1 MPTHLCTEQRICITL
16 FSRIRDSIFQITIY
30 IQKYNSKGKR
40 KILQKL
46 GIFWLCTKYCDLQR
60 FKLCFHTT
68 TMMMIETAFFCCHEF
83 LRKKL
88 FQLFNASVV
97 FWHNWIST
105 QNNMTKCILESLFN
119 SSLLRFL
126 GCSVVFH
133 KVFAI
138 KVFYSIK
145 GFLKLSFY
153 VYSILSK

>member
-40 KILQKL
+40 KSLQKL
-46 GIFWLCTKYCDLQR
+46 GISWLSTKFCDLQR

-68 TMMMIETAFFCCHEF
+68 TMMVIETAFFVAMNFFEKNF
-83 LRKKL
+83 
-88 FQLFNASVV
+88 FSFSMQVSY

-133 KVFAI
+133 NVFAI
-138 KVFYSIK
+138 KVFYSIALN
-145 GFLKLSFY
+145 F
-153 VYSILSK
+153 I

>member
-1 MPTHLCTEQRICITL
+1 MFPYNNDDGDRNCI
-16 FSRIRDSIFQITIY
+16 
-30 IQKYNSKGKR
+30 
-40 KILQKL
+40 
-46 GIFWLCTKYCDLQR
+46 
-60 FKLCFHTT
+60 
-68 TMMMIETAFFCCHEF
+68 FCCHEF

-138 KVFYSIK
+138 KVFYSIFSIFFEK
-145 GFLKLSFY
+145 VSSNYHFMSI
-153 VYSILSK
+153 VYSQNKYCFLTHKQELLLHYKICRFSMNLSLTWSVLHTF